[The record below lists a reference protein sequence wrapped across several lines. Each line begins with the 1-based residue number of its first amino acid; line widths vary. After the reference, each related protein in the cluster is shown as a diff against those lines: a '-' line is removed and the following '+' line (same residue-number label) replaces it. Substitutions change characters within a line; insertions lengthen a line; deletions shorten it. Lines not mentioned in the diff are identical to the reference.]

1 MDTLTYLNPPKG
13 KKFEWPTDIS
23 INDAAYLRRY
33 IKWKHP
39 KAFKPEL
46 LPVTP
51 LLDLVNYL
59 TSKGYTFGE
68 PVYGREAGN
77 AQSKKS

>member
-1 MDTLTYLNPPKG
+1 MDDGTEPLTYLNPPKG
-13 KKFEWPTDIS
+13 KQLGWPTDIS

-39 KAFKPEL
+39 KAFPEDV
-46 LPVTP
+46 LPITP

-59 TSKGYTFGE
+59 TANGYTFGA
-68 PVYGREAGN
+68 PLYGKDR
-77 AQSKKS
+77 S